1 MKKKIMPKVSVIV
14 PVYNTEKYLDK
25 CIQSILS
32 QTFTDFELLLIDDGS
47 TDASGAICDKYAEQD
62 LRVRVFHKENGGVTS
77 ARRMGVENAIGEFV
91 TFVDSD
97 DELYSDAL
105 STLLKKTTSKEV
117 KIVVSNLS
125 FEGYIAS
132 EEYVKRTLC
141 GRLRNAVWG
150 NLYKRTL
157 LTDWVM
163 DVPSNINFG
172 EDVIMNIKIAL
183 NMTLGYA
190 ACIEDRV
197 YLYRQNPQSVTY
209 TRVVSLE
216 YDELYIKEIGRALGC
231 RKDEF
236 VAEYYFLKLNV
247 LENLIICK
255 VRVDY
260 ITPWV
265 NELIVWFKNKSV
277 TLRHWIVL
285 NIPYNAVCRYL
296 LALERRINK
305 YLS

>member
-1 MKKKIMPKVSVIV
+1 
-14 PVYNTEKYLDK
+14 
-25 CIQSILS
+25 
-32 QTFTDFELLLIDDGS
+32 
-47 TDASGAICDKYAEQD
+47 
-62 LRVRVFHKENGGVTS
+62 
-77 ARRMGVENAIGEFV
+77 
-91 TFVDSD
+91 
-97 DELYSDAL
+97 
-105 STLLKKTTSKEV
+105 
-117 KIVVSNLS
+117 
-125 FEGYIAS
+125 
-132 EEYVKRTLC
+132 
-141 GRLRNAVWG
+141 
-150 NLYKRTL
+150 
-157 LTDWVM
+157 M

-190 ACIEDRV
+190 ACIKDWV

-216 YDELYIKEIGRALGC
+216 YDYLYIKEIGRALGC
-231 RKDEF
+231 RKYEF

-260 ITPWV
+260 ITPCV

-285 NIPYNAVCRYL
+285 NIPYNTVCRYL